1 MCGITVLA
9 WGIIHKICRCFPTD
23 WDRHAV
29 KWSVWLAWCN
39 NQLSLARWVPG
50 VTWTAQPW
58 AQQRLLSDHNMIWYR
73 KPLSCLISM
82 KSCYNSSIWACD
94 STVINQKPSYLIY
107 YLHLILC
114 TPTPPWDVT
123 LFYISFW
130 TNYSNKSA
138 VKLISGLRALS
149 AFHFPKD
156 Q

>member
-9 WGIIHKICRCFPTD
+9 CRIIHKIWRCFPTD

-29 KWSVWLAWCN
+29 KWSVWLAWSN
-39 NQLSLARWVPG
+39 NQLSLAHWVPG

-58 AQQRLLSDHNMIWYR
+58 ARQRLLSDHNMIWYR
-73 KPLSCLISM
+73 QPLPWLISV

-94 STVINQKPSYLIY
+94 ATLINQKPSYLIY
-107 YLHLILC
+107 YLHPILL
-114 TPTPPWDVT
+114 PSPLLWDVT

-130 TNYSNKSA
+130 TNHSNKSA

-149 AFHFPKD
+149 VFHFPKD
-156 Q
+156 